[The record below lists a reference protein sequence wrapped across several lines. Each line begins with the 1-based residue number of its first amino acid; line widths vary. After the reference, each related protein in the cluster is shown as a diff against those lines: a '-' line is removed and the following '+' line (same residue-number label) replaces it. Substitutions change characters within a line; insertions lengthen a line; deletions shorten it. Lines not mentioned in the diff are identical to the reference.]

1 MESAQQQTPTV
12 QQAPQQEAPAP
23 SSAGPGN
30 RERAEA
36 AGLGGGAGDPGVVI
50 ANLPALRADP
60 EGESLRLLLTLPA
73 GGGFL
78 GRRARFEAGVA
89 AWEQQDA
96 AGIERAW
103 AAEDPELAAVLGDVP
118 SEEESAALRAGVRA
132 TLGRLCVA
140 RMMQDSGALG
150 VLKGTVAEGGEP
162 AWAALEADYPGCR
175 AELEGAI
182 PAAGAGLPAVAA
194 GQATGAAGN
203 LPKTKEEALQRHEAG
218 RQKVAKLIQ
227 AALAIEPGS
236 DPTSRP
242 NQLRNSA
249 QWVVQGETTMRV
261 VSPTH
266 DSDARGGGAKIANF
280 DSRKTWDQ
288 AGATYEAGSG
298 AGIVWHNQDTGGT
311 SDGTELMMV
320 DPIMSTEAN
329 LAQILIH
336 EVQHDANKYNGAWKQ
351 DIVCPGHPDS
361 ADINTFFNLYLSELS
376 AYWLTPGED
385 APEDTLSLSSDPA
398 DNNQLVVIWR
408 TDAGGTEIANTA
420 PTNFQN
426 ARQEAIFWHMATPS
440 NEDLYSD
447 PPNFSKNYSYLPYF
461 YVTSLPFKQAVDRA
475 ATPTSGNPGNS
486 VRIEHLSDA
495 IASGSVDQ
503 FMDAWAELEPADRV
517 AACASGALKRQVG
530 QSGLSV
536 VDQSTILLVLQQRP
550 SVGAAPAQLTVQ
562 AGDTLEGIARRIFG
576 TPERWREIY
585 ALNRDQ
591 LDSPDAIRA
600 GMLLKLPAH

>member
-60 EGESLRLLLTLPA
+60 EGASLRLLLTLPA

-132 TLGRLCVA
+132 TLGRLCVD
-140 RMMQDSGALG
+140 RMMRDSGALG
-150 VLKGTVAEGGEP
+150 VLKGTVTEGGEP

-182 PAAGAGLPAVAA
+182 PAAGAGLPAAAA

-227 AALAIEPGS
+227 TALAIEPGS
-236 DPTSRP
+236 DPYSRP

-249 QWVVQGETTMRV
+249 QWVVQGEATMRV
-261 VSPTH
+261 LSPTH
-266 DSDARGGGAKIANF
+266 DSGARGGGIKIANF

-288 AGATYEAGSG
+288 AGATYEEGNT
-298 AGIVWHNQDTGGT
+298 AGITWINAGVAGT
-311 SDGTELMMV
+311 SNGTEIQLF
-320 DPIMSTEAN
+320 DPIRFGDSELTDT
-329 LAQILIH
+329 LIH
-336 EVQHDANKYNGAWKQ
+336 EVQHDANQYNGRWKQ
-351 DIVCPGHPDS
+351 EIVYGGNGSDE
-361 ADINTFFNLYLSELS
+361 INTSFNLYLSELS
-376 AYWLTPGED
+376 AYWFASGED
-385 APEDTLSLSSDPA
+385 SPEDTLSLSSEPA
-398 DNNQLVVIWR
+398 LNNQPVVIWQI
-408 TDAGGTEIANTA
+408 DAGGSEVANA
-420 PTNFQN
+420 VSTNFQN
-426 ARQEAIFWHMATPS
+426 ARQEAIFWHMATSS
-440 NEDLYSD
+440 NEDLFSD
-447 PPNFSKNYSYLPYF
+447 PPDLSKTYSYLPYF
-461 YVTSLPFKQAVDRA
+461 YVTSPPFKQAVDRA
-475 ATPTSGNPGNS
+475 AAPTSGNPGNS

-530 QSGLSV
+530 ESNLSI
-536 VDQSTILLVLQQRP
+536 VDQATILQVLQQRP
-550 SVGAAPAQLTVQ
+550 AAGTAPAQLTVQ
-562 AGDTLEGIARRIFG
+562 AGDTLEKIALRIFG